1 MDVVWWTLAQ
11 PVAKL
16 IRIAPHTG
24 EQRAA
29 EVLRDS
35 GVCRALPV
43 KVGI

>member
-16 IRIAPHTG
+16 VTIAPHTG
-24 EQRAA
+24 EQIAA

-35 GVCRALPV
+35 GLCRALPA